1 MYNKTYT
8 LLLLLVLISFRALAQ
23 TQTSTPAV
31 PDQVPFADMSIRF
44 DADARALVQQ
54 DVNALLANR
63 QYWAAKLDRVALY
76 FPMIE
81 SILISEGVPADFKY
95 LAVQESSLIPDAVS
109 SSSAVGYWQF
119 KRETATD
126 NGMRVDDAIDER
138 KSLIAST
145 HGAGQYLRKNNAQF
159 NNWVTSLYSYYLGPN
174 GITKLVPPD
183 WPNAREI
190 TLDSRTDRYILRF
203 FAHKIAIESALKY
216 HQASNRF
223 ALVEYASGGGKTIPA
238 IAEELGVDE
247 FELRKY
253 NRWLLGETVPTDKEY
268 VMAIPVLND
277 QINDVR
283 QKIVKMGGRRTPTLV
298 QNDVG
303 FPVLRR
309 VAVGSG
315 SKNDPVLYEINGLP
329 GIQAQT
335 GDNAAMLARKAKI
348 SLSSFL
354 RYNDLDESDPIIPND
369 VYYLAKKRKKA
380 EVPYHTVRDS
390 ETIRSISQRYALRLK
405 KLLRYNRVDR
415 GERLAVGRVMWLRER
430 RPGNKPVEIINSP
443 TAPVYD
449 RTPSPAPRD
458 VAATSSVERGPAR
471 PVVGSDG
478 IPRNPSERKLYQ
490 PKLVGGGI
498 TPNDGTSEPA
508 TVQRPEPTRPT
519 RPSSPMPSASPM
531 PSSPSP
537 ASPSTPAMSPI
548 TTSPVA
554 RPATGSTSTRADGTQ
569 RIVIVRSQET
579 APTSPAQP
587 IETGPQSTES
597 TSRPVAS
604 ATGRPLYPSAPTQPA
619 TTANT
624 GTTSVGMMNEP
635 TRSRPAQTPSVSGPT
650 RRMAQTGESTRRSDT
665 PADRLV
671 TGSYDGPREQQADG
685 SLTVPS
691 AKAPPRPAAP
701 GAIKPEPRPTPTNIP
716 VTQPKTAP
724 PALPT
729 SVRSTSAVEPSS
741 NHSVTKH
748 VVEPGQTYYSI
759 SKLYGLTVDEL
770 LAMNNRTMANVL
782 EAGQQLTVKA
792 PSADKPVQPV
802 QQPAPKSSSM
812 ATSSG
817 LSYHTVA
824 KGETMF
830 RISKIYNVTIE
841 QIQEWNNLT
850 DTSVKEG
857 QKLKIMKASGE

>member
-1 MYNKTYT
+1 MYNKTHTLT
-8 LLLLLVLISFRALAQ
+8 LLLFFIGFRLLA
-23 TQTSTPAV
+23 QTSTPAV
-31 PDQVPFADMSIRF
+31 PEQVTFADMSIRF

-54 DVNALLANR
+54 DVNSLLANR

-95 LAVQESSLIPDAVS
+95 LAVQESSLTPDAVS

-138 KSLIAST
+138 KSITAST
-145 HGAGQYLRKNNAQF
+145 HGAGQYLKKNNAQF
-159 NNWVTSLYSYYLGPN
+159 NNWVTSLYSYYLGAS

-223 ALVEYASGGGKTIPA
+223 ALVEYPGGGGKTIPA

-315 SKNDPVLYEINGLP
+315 GKNDPVLYEINGLP
-329 GIQAQT
+329 GIQAQA
-335 GDNAAMLARKAKI
+335 GDNAASLARKAKI

-354 RYNDLDESDPIIPND
+354 RYNDMDESDPILTGD

-380 EVPYHTVRDS
+380 EVPYHTVRDG

-405 KLLRYNRVDR
+405 KLLRYNRIER

-443 TAPVYD
+443 TQPVYD
-449 RTPSPAPRD
+449 RTPSPATRD
-458 VAATSSVERGPAR
+458 VTANSSVERGPAR
-471 PVVGSDG
+471 PVAGSDG

-508 TVQRPEPTRPT
+508 TVQRTEPTRPP
-519 RPSSPMPSASPM
+519 RPSSPTSSSPMPSSSAPVSPSV
-531 PSSPSP
+531 PITSPTATSSPVTR
-537 ASPSTPAMSPI
+537 PS
-548 TTSPVA
+548 
-554 RPATGSTSTRADGTQ
+554 TGSTSTRADGTQ
-569 RIVIVRSQET
+569 RIVIVRSQEAT
-579 APTSPAQP
+579 PSSPVQPT
-587 IETGPQSTES
+587 ETGSQSTEPA
-597 TSRPVAS
+597 SRPASS
-604 ATGRPLYPSAPTQPA
+604 ATGRPLYPGAPTQPA

-624 GTTSVGMMNEP
+624 SPTSVGMMNEP
-635 TRSRPAQTPSVSGPT
+635 TRPRSTKTPSTSEPT
-650 RRMAQTGESTRRSDT
+650 RRTTQSGEPVRRSDI
-665 PADRLV
+665 PADRPV
-671 TGSYDGPREQQADG
+671 AGSYDGPREQQADG

-701 GAIKPEPRPTPTNIP
+701 GSIKPEPRPAPADVP
-716 VTQPKTAP
+716 MSEPKTTP
-724 PALPT
+724 PAAPA
-729 SVRSTSAVEPSS
+729 SVRPTPAVATAVD
-741 NHSVTKH
+741 HSVTKH
-748 VVEPGQTYYSI
+748 LVEPGQTYYSI

-792 PSADKPVQPV
+792 PSADKPVQSS
-802 QQPAPKSSSM
+802 QKSSSTT
-812 ATSSG
+812 TSSG
-817 LSYHTVA
+817 VSYHTVA

-830 RISKIYNVTIE
+830 RISKIYDVTVE

-850 DTSVKEG
+850 DTGVKEG